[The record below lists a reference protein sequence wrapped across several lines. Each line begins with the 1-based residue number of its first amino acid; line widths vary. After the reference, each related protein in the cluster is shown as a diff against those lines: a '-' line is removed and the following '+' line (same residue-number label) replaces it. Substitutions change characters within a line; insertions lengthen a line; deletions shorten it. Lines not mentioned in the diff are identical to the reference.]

1 MAKMTICRTDME
13 MPSGSVLEGVRSFL
27 FGAVDGANKDDK
39 RAWRHFWKRLMS
51 LSPGEIA
58 QAEMTIPRN
67 GKFHRKFFA
76 LLNLGFDAWE
86 PYRKRKSYKGKVIA
100 KNFEQFRE
108 DITILAGY
116 YEQAFDIKGR
126 MKLKAKSISF
136 AKMEEPEFEQLY
148 SAVVDVLLREVCR
161 NYKNR
166 EEIDRVVNQMIGFF

>member
-13 MPSGSVLEGVRSFL
+13 MPSASVLEGVRSFL
-27 FGAVDGANKDDK
+27 FGAVDGASSDDRK
-39 RAWRHFWKRLMS
+39 AWRSFWRRIFN

-76 LLNLGFDAWE
+76 LLTVGFDAWE
-86 PYRKRKSYKGKVIA
+86 PDRKRKSYKGRVVA

-116 YEQAFDIKGR
+116 YEQTFDLRGR
-126 MKLKAKSISF
+126 LKLKAKSISF
-136 AKMEEPEFEQLY
+136 ANMDDVEFELLY

-166 EEIDRVVNQMIGFF
+166 EEIDRVVNQMVGFF

>member
-1 MAKMTICRTDME
+1 MAKINVCRTNME
-13 MPSGSVLEGVRSFL
+13 LPTGNVLEGVRAFL
-27 FGAVDGANKDDK
+27 FGAVDGASKDDQ
-39 RAWRHFWKRLMS
+39 RAWRAFWRRMMN

-76 LLNLGFDAWE
+76 LLSLGFDSWE
-86 PYRKRKSYKGKVIA
+86 PDRKRKSYKGREVA

-116 YEQAFDIKGR
+116 YVQTFDLKGR
-126 MKLKAKSISF
+126 MTLKAQSISF
-136 AKMEEPEFEQLY
+136 ANMDDIEFERLY
-148 SAVVDVLLREVCR
+148 SAVADVLLREVCK

-166 EEIDRVVNQMIGFF
+166 EEIDRVVNQIVGFF